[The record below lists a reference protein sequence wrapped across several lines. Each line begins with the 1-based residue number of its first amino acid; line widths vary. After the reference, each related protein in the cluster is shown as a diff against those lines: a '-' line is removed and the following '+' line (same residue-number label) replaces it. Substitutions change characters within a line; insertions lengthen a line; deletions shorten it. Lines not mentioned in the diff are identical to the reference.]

1 MSYRMPAEWEPQDS
15 IWFAWPTNRD
25 LWPGNRENALDNF
38 AKLLITISQY
48 TLINLLC
55 PEEDMKFAHKI
66 LKRHGAKY
74 HQITF
79 IDIETDDVWC
89 RDFGPIFVKND
100 KEELTILNWQFNA
113 WGSKFPYELDNLANG
128 DIAGVVDLPKIDLAV
143 ILEGGAIDV
152 NGKGLLLTTEE
163 VLLNDNRNKGLSKS
177 EYGKLFQEYL
187 GVDKT
192 IWLNKGLYNDDTDG
206 HIDNIARFI
215 TEDTVL
221 MAVDPDENSLNYAP
235 LQENLEI
242 IRKFSN
248 DHNLDLK
255 IIEIPLPDEVT
266 FDDKPLPVSH
276 LNFLMSNELIIVP
289 TFDSSTDKKVLNIFR
304 KIFPTK
310 TVQGFDCR
318 DFVQEG
324 GAIHCLSQQQ
334 PF

>member
-1 MSYRMPAEWEPQDS
+1 MPAEWEPQDS
-15 IWFAWPTNRD
+15 VWFAWPTNRD
-25 LWPGNRENALDNF
+25 LWPGNRANVLDNF

-89 RDFGPIFVKND
+89 RDFGPIFVKD
-100 KEELTILNWQFNA
+100 DSGEQTILNWQFNA
-113 WGSKFPYELDNLANG
+113 WGGRFPYELDNLAND
-128 DIAGVVDLPKIDLAV
+128 DIAGVVDLPKIDLDV

-163 VLLNDNRNKGLSKS
+163 VLLNDNRNKDITK
-177 EYGKLFQEYL
+177 EKYEELFKEYL
-187 GVDKT
+187 AVDKT

-221 MAVDPDENSLNYAP
+221 MAVETDENSPNFAP
-235 LQENLEI
+235 LQENLGI
-242 IRKFSN
+242 ITEFSER
-248 DHNLDLK
+248 HNLKLK
-255 IIEIPLPDEVT
+255 IIEVPLPDVVSLE
-266 FDDKPLPVSH
+266 DEPLPVSH
-276 LNFLMSNELIIVP
+276 LNFLMTNELIIVP
-289 TFDSSTDKKVLNIFR
+289 TFESSTDKKVLHIFR